1 MRTFAAAVAL
11 LLGVGLSPVAAGAD
25 EALTNEDVIRL
36 TEAGIGASVIVARI
50 DASPTAFDLSVDQL
64 VALAEAGVDDDVLA
78 AMVAVT
84 AGPAAEPARAGRR
97 PRRALPALP
106 RPRRTAPDPARSPA
120 ARSVSRCVPAARH
133 RRWW

>member
-25 EALTNEDVIRL
+25 EALTNADVIRL

-84 AGPAAEPARAGRR
+84 AGPAAERSPGRGGAPGARC
-97 PRRALPALP
+97 PRSR
-106 RPRRTAPDPARSPA
+106 DPAEQRPTP
-120 ARSVSRCVPAARH
+120 RDPRQHVP
-133 RRWW
+133 